1 MGIGSSTSDIKIEH
15 EKTVRTMRDRSDRR
29 KRELI
34 ETWQA
39 RYDKLDVELNM
50 LKNVAGV
57 CAVVAGITIFGLT
70 RRGGGSSSSS
80 NVNAIKVAA
89 ADAKRIAERDVT
101 NARLKGI
108 KAISID
114 LLKVVDELEHA
125 VNASKEENTAS
136 TNTTVRDGI
145 SLVQN
150 NFTKV
155 LESHGVTKIDAFEGM
170 QFDPN
175 MHEAVSVTVID
186 DKKEQTIDTISL
198 VAQEGYMLNEI
209 VLRAPKVNVYKES
222 E

>member
-1 MGIGSSTSDIKIEH
+1 MSIE
-15 EKTVRTMRDRSDRR
+15 S
-29 KRELI
+29 
-34 ETWQA
+34 
-39 RYDKLDVELNM
+39 
-50 LKNVAGV
+50 G
-57 CAVVAGITIFGLT
+57 VVAPDEFSDLKQEWEVLRDKPPGPGREYYQKKQI
-70 RRGGGSSSSS
+70 
-80 NVNAIKVAA
+80 AKVKEEEAKADKEAKDAAKQAAKEKAKASRDA

-125 VNASKEENTAS
+125 VNASKEENIAS

-186 DKKEQTIDTISL
+186 DKEEQTIDTISL

>member
-1 MGIGSSTSDIKIEH
+1 
-15 EKTVRTMRDRSDRR
+15 MRDRSDRR

-136 TNTTVRDGI
+136 TNTTVRD
-145 SLVQN
+145 
-150 NFTKV
+150 
-155 LESHGVTKIDAFEGM
+155 
-170 QFDPN
+170 
-175 MHEAVSVTVID
+175 
-186 DKKEQTIDTISL
+186 
-198 VAQEGYMLNEI
+198 
-209 VLRAPKVNVYKES
+209 
-222 E
+222 